1 MSDLP
6 EEELVECSTRD
17 VMNQIADISRM
28 EESLDALRAIPSNMS
43 LNFVAISMLIS
54 ELQLIRHEIKKNGDW
69 YRS

>member
-6 EEELVECSTRD
+6 EEELIECCTRD
-17 VMNQIADISRM
+17 VMDQIADISRM
-28 EESLDALRAIPSNMS
+28 KESKDVLRSIPSSMS